1 MPNQA
6 FRIPKEGNT
15 DFDTQ
20 ASQPDKKHVRLA
32 HPSHGLV
39 PHDVELAAV
48 QAFIDTAVLGHSVRI
63 SLHWRLHKSV
73 VGKHSVVA
81 ILTALSVH
89 QGQPVWGVH
98 VMHAVCTAIFWE
110 GNGEC
115 SKKWS

>member
-1 MPNQA
+1 MREP
-6 FRIPKEGNT
+6 
-15 DFDTQ
+15 
-20 ASQPDKKHVRLA
+20 
-32 HPSHGLV
+32 LV

-48 QAFIDTAVLGHSVRI
+48 QAFIDAAVLGHSVRI

-110 GNGEC
+110 GNRFCVLFCFPCNSRCACGGMTTAENAC
-115 SKKWS
+115 PPSNLWW